1 MALLYQDGNLL
12 ANFFEKYPQILENC
26 IAVSKKIN
34 SDIGSNL
41 VSTNEVSFDLILP
54 FLFPQIEI
62 PEAKKI
68 SYNLQV
74 HREIVDLYNNGNS
87 EVRNLTNLLIKSN
100 ASIPFT
106 FEEYQKINK
115 SKRIFLN
122 NNLTNSYLISTERVY
137 YRFSTNNKIL
147 KDAENRVKKF
157 SAFLLFDDDIF
168 DLEKDIE
175 YNKNT
180 ILIDYL
186 NQNSLIENAIGEIL
200 KLIEDGT
207 DIFDTFTNIF
217 KLTYQ
222 TNSLLSKIN

>member
-54 FLFPQIEI
+54 FLFPKIEI
-62 PEAKKI
+62 AEAKQI

-74 HREIVDLYNNGNS
+74 HREIVDLYNNNNS
-87 EVRNLTNLLIKSN
+87 KVSFLTNLLIKSN
-100 ASIPFT
+100 SAIPVS

-115 SKRIFLN
+115 TKRIFFN
-122 NNLTNSYLISTERVY
+122 NNLTNSYLVSTERVY
-137 YRFSTNNKIL
+137 YRFSTINKIL
-147 KDAENRVKKF
+147 KSAENKIKNF
-157 SAFLLFDDDIF
+157 SAFLLFDDDIY
-168 DLEKDIE
+168 DLENDLKN
-175 YNKNT
+175 NKNT

-186 NQNSLIENAIGEIL
+186 NNDSLLENAINEML
-200 KLIEDGT
+200 KLIEDDT
-207 DIFDTFTNIF
+207 DIFDTFTQIF
-217 KLTYQ
+217 KTIY
-222 TNSLLSKIN
+222 KYE